1 MKKIKHKVKTHLEV
15 GRQRRAERVETGG
28 RSRGVYLLPN
38 LITTAALFTGFF
50 AVIASMDG
58 NFEKAAFAIFIA
70 MILDGMDGRVARMTS
85 TESQFGKEYDSLSD
99 MVSFGIAPSLVMYQ
113 WGVDHLTSLSGFW
126 GRAGWF
132 VAFAYC
138 VCAALRLARFNTTAG
153 TDKADKRYFDGLPSP
168 AAAGVVAGFILFDH
182 TFNFSPNVSFIPAL
196 VLTFLAGA
204 LMVSDIKFRSFKD
217 LNLARKVPFHI
228 MILVPLLIALIFV
241 DPHKTLFVLFFVFA
255 ASGPIGLIM
264 RKINGEQ
271 TESLIP
277 EDLEDS
283 LISESSYQEE

>member
-1 MKKIKHKVKTHLEV
+1 MNEIKNKVKTKIQDN
-15 GRQRRAERVETGG
+15 RQRRADRKQAGE

-38 LITTAALFTGFF
+38 LFTTAALFAGFY

-168 AAAGVVAGFILFDH
+168 AAAGVVAGFILFDD
-182 TFNFSPNVSFIPAL
+182 TFGFDPNLSFVPAL
-196 VLTFLAGA
+196 ILTFVAGV

-228 MILVPLLIALIFV
+228 MILVPLLIALIAV
-241 DPHKTLFVLFFVFA
+241 DPHKTLFVLFFIFA
-255 ASGPIGLIM
+255 ASGPVGLIM
-264 RKINGEQ
+264 RKVKGEQ

-277 EDLEDS
+277 EDVQDS
-283 LISESSYQEE
+283 LISDLEEE

>member
-1 MKKIKHKVKTHLEV
+1 MNDIKNKVKTKIELN
-15 GRQRRAERVETGG
+15 RQRRADRKVSGE

-38 LITTAALFTGFF
+38 LFTTAALFAGFY

-168 AAAGVVAGFILFDH
+168 AAAGVVAGFILLDDTFGFDP
-182 TFNFSPNVSFIPAL
+182 SLSFVPAL
-196 VLTFLAGA
+196 ILTFLSGV

-228 MILVPLLIALIFV
+228 MILVPLLIALIAV

-255 ASGPIGLIM
+255 ASGPVGLIM
-264 RKINGEQ
+264 RKIKGEQ

-277 EDLEDS
+277 EDVQDS
-283 LISESSYQEE
+283 LISDLEEE

>member
-1 MKKIKHKVKTHLEV
+1 MNDIKKKVKTRLQEN
-15 GRQRRAERVETGG
+15 RQRRADRKESGE

-38 LITTAALFTGFF
+38 LFTTAALFAGFY

-58 NFEKAAFAIFIA
+58 NFEKSAFAIFIA
-70 MILDGMDGRVARMTS
+70 MVLDGMDGRVARMTS

-113 WGVDHLTSLSGFW
+113 WGVDHLSSLSGFW

-132 VAFAYC
+132 VAFTYC

-153 TDKADKRYFDGLPSP
+153 TEKADKRYFDGLPSP
-168 AAAGVVAGFILFDH
+168 AAAGVLAGFILFDH
-182 TFNFSPNVSFIPAL
+182 TFVFSANVSFIPAL
-196 VLTFLAGA
+196 LLTFTAGV

-228 MILVPLLIALIFV
+228 MILVPLIIALIAV
-241 DPHKTLFVLFFVFA
+241 DPHKTLFILFFAFA
-255 ASGPIGLIM
+255 ASGPVGLIM
-264 RKINGEQ
+264 RKVKGEQ

-277 EDLEDS
+277 EDVQDN
-283 LISESSYQEE
+283 LISDLEEE